1 MIAIS
6 LGQIELAM
14 ASMENM
20 LNELKE
26 QLKKA
31 KNEVAP
37 QSLPT
42 TVPTKEVAPQSL
54 PTIVPTEVVK
64 AEPDEPQSHP
74 VMYQEFISAQGNLQ
88 RFVEGY
94 QFRQVKTIGVNGEE
108 QIRWRCLNK
117 SCKTQTYFSENG
129 IHFSHLNGDGH
140 HQSHPPRLS
149 YMENQVSMGE
159 LSTHF

>member
-42 TVPTKEVAPQSL
+42 
-54 PTIVPTEVVK
+54 IVPTEVVK

-74 VMYQEFISAQGNLQ
+74 VMFMYQEFLSAQGNLQ

-117 SCKTQTYFSENG
+117 SCKTQAYFSENG